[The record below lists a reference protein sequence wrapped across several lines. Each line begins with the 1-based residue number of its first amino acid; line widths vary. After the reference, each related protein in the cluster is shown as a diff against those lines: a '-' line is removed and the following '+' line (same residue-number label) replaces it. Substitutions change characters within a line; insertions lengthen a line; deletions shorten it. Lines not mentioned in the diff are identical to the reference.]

1 MKTVDLNTQDL
12 FEAWYAEDPE
22 VRVRAAF
29 PFTAATGNQTTAMVY
44 FDIAPGH
51 RLGTHTAS
59 AEEIVFV
66 LEGTVEASLGDET
79 GVLTAG
85 EAVLIPAL
93 VPHGMRNA
101 GDTLA
106 RCIGFFSSSVV
117 ESVFDQA
124 VMPIGVET
132 VRNVVE
138 SAV

>member
-1 MKTVDLNTQDL
+1 MKTIDLNALDL
-12 FEAWYAEDPE
+12 FEAWYAEDEE

-29 PFTAATGNQTTAMVY
+29 PFTAATGNESTAMVY

-51 RLGTHTAS
+51 RLGTHTDS
-59 AEEIVFV
+59 AEEIVYV
-66 LEGTVEASLGDET
+66 MEGTVEASLGDQT
-79 GVLTAG
+79 GELRAG

-93 VPHGMRNA
+93 VPHGIRNT

-106 RCIGFFSSSVV
+106 RCIGFFSASVV
-117 ESVFDQA
+117 ESVFDQP
-124 VMPIGVET
+124 VMPIGVQT